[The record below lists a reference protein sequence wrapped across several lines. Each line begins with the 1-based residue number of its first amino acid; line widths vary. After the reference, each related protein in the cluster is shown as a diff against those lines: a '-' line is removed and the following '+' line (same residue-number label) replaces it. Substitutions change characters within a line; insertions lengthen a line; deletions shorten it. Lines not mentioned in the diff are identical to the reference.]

1 MALDPDRI
9 RALHAAKLRALT
21 RAVLDVELAEVSG
34 TDDGALAV
42 AEEPNPSVVCL
53 AQQRPERALGGA
65 LALALRTKCDAVHV
79 FADDRSDVLARR
91 AACFST
97 PPIIWQ
103 IDGASATI
111 AEPAPRP
118 VEPAPP
124 RVPELVAMLRAVG
137 VDVAVEHGV
146 ITGEVEGL
154 EVARIVAD
162 VDTDAALV
170 AALIAESREPA
181 DDGDGS
187 DESPD
192 ASSEQGSAW
201 KIEVGV
207 GAHDREAFS
216 LMHAHEPTPDA
227 IARVAGVVRAHRSPG
242 ASPHPLN
249 RLASA
254 RWLRTLLLRRP
265 ELVGARHLGP
275 ASPPVPRSGPKD
287 LSPAVAYG
295 VRADGS
301 RMVVVASVGI
311 DLNLVPFGADAC
323 AFLDPDAD
331 LVLALPERDAHDVI
345 TAMAALLER
354 PAGIA
359 PIDDGWRG
367 DADGSPQG
375 EHS

>member
-1 MALDPDRI
+1 MALDSDRI
-9 RALHAAKLRALT
+9 HALHAAKLRALS
-21 RAVLDVELAEVSG
+21 RAVLDVELADVAG

-42 AEEPNPSVVCL
+42 AEGPNSSVVCL
-53 AQQRPERALGGA
+53 AQERPERALGGA
-65 LALALRTKCDAVHV
+65 LALALRSSREAVHV
-79 FADDRSDVLARR
+79 FADECSDVLARR
-91 AACFST
+91 AMCFLA

-103 IDGASATI
+103 IDGASATV
-111 AEPAPRP
+111 AAPALRP

-124 RVPELVAMLRAVG
+124 RVPELVAVLSAAG

-162 VDTDAALV
+162 AALD
-170 AALIAESREPA
+170 AESQES
-181 DDGDGS
+181 S
-187 DESPD
+187 DEGAESDEPP
-192 ASSEQGSAW
+192 AVSREQGSAW

-216 LMHAHEPTPDA
+216 MLHVHEPTPEA
-227 IARVAGVVRAHRSPG
+227 VARVAGVVRAHRSPG

-254 RWLRTLLLRRP
+254 RWLRALLLRQP

-275 ASPPVPRSGPKD
+275 ASPPVPRGGPKD
-287 LSPAVAYG
+287 PSPAVAYG

-301 RMVVVASVGI
+301 RVVVVASVGI
-311 DLNLVPFGADAC
+311 DLNLVPFGADAR

-345 TAMAALLER
+345 SAMAALLER
-354 PAGIA
+354 SAEIV
-359 PIDDGWRG
+359 PIDNGWRTG
-367 DADGSPQG
+367 APGSRAA
-375 EHS
+375 ERS